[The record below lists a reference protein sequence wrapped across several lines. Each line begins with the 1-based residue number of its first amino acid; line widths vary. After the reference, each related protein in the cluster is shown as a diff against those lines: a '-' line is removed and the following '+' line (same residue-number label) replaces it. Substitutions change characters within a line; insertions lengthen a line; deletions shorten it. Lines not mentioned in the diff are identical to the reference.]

1 MDGCQCCKGRELCVS
16 LCERVPLRG
25 LLGLMKMTT
34 EAWCKAL
41 YSKSS
46 YGASGDSHGI
56 RIPPRDQRRLSE
68 EAPLEDTGTPKLFM
82 VILQFDATCSAL
94 CKATE

>member
-1 MDGCQCCKGRELCVS
+1 MLLDDGPMEGCQCCKGRGLCVS
-16 LCERVPLRG
+16 LCERVSLRI

-56 RIPPRDQRRLSE
+56 RIPPETPRRLSE
-68 EAPLEDTGTPKLFM
+68 EGPLEGTPKLFYGNM
-82 VILQFDATCSAL
+82 DYSLVVDLV
-94 CKATE
+94 